1 MRYAI
6 PFSMVLM
13 LGGAAAMAQDPP
25 PPSSGRTAVQAQV
38 QAAREKERAALQ
50 TFLDRQRP
58 RADRVAA
65 GQQLG
70 RVAAK
75 ADVWALTAVLRD
87 RGEDDALRALAL
99 EALPGSAGKEVIDET
114 IAIVSDPADGGE
126 VLKESAT
133 ARLIVFSQFSRAG
146 IDRAPEIL
154 DALHK
159 AVRSENRAVREAAMG
174 FLAVR
179 NDPVAVGILEDTLK
193 SPQVGAFPKSD
204 AIAFLAANDPRE
216 HFGAIRPHLQDSQPE
231 TRVAAVMALGADPV
245 SRPALVR
252 MTAKSESP
260 KVREA
265 ALQSLSAN
273 DKDFPAYAVKLAQDR
288 QEDPHIRSI
297 AVLELNKVLNRNQ
310 APAEDAQRITT
321 TLRTLLLDA
330 ANQPLEVR
338 AASLESLSV
347 HDPQFPSYI
356 RQLTADP
363 ADPLRQRALQAIEKD
378 SERRPPGHP

>member
-1 MRYAI
+1 MRAI
-6 PFSMVLM
+6 VFSILSMM
-13 LGGAAAMAQDPP
+13 GAAAMAQPP
-25 PPSSGRTAVQAQV
+25 QQPYKTTVQAQV
-38 QAAREKERAALQ
+38 QAVKERERAALQ

-58 RADRVAA
+58 RADRLAA

-70 RVAAK
+70 RVTAK
-75 ADVWALTAVLRD
+75 ADVQALTALLRD

-99 EALPGSAGKEVIDET
+99 EALPGNAPREALDEA
-114 IAIVSDPADGGE
+114 IAIVSDPADGGA
-126 VLKESAT
+126 VLKESAV
-133 ARLIVFSQFSRAG
+133 ARLQVFAQFSRAG
-146 IDRAPEIL
+146 IDRQPEIVEAL
-154 DALHK
+154 RKALRSDDA
-159 AVRSENRAVREAAMG
+159 AVRDRAMG

-179 NDPVAVGILEDTLK
+179 NDPVAVKILEESLK
-193 SPQVGAFPKSD
+193 SPGAGSVAKPD

-216 HFGAIRPHLQDSQPE
+216 HFAAIRPQLQDSQPE

-245 SRPALVR
+245 SRTAIVR
-252 MTAKSESP
+252 MTGKAESP

-273 DKDFPAYAVKLAQDR
+273 DKDFPTYAVKLAQDR

-310 APAEDAQRITT
+310 APPQDAQRITT

-338 AASLESLSV
+338 AASLEALSA
-347 HDPQFPSYI
+347 HDPQLPGYI
-356 RQLTADP
+356 QQITASP
-363 ADPLRQRALQAIEKD
+363 ADPLRQRALQAIEK
-378 SERRPPGHP
+378 ERSQRPPV